1 MDAVGAVKTCLVIGY
16 GNTLRGDDGLGPHV
30 AEGLQGVV
38 SAYGRLLDVR
48 IMALPQLD
56 VVLACQMA
64 EADVVIF
71 VDARVDDSEELVKIR
86 RIEPAADL
94 GGQLQT
100 SHTISSM
107 PALLRIA
114 FDWYR
119 AAPLCYAVMP
129 KGYDFSVGETMS
141 AKARI
146 AATHARTKII
156 EILGQQIKTKEPE
169 CNLSQG

>member
-1 MDAVGAVKTCLVIGY
+1 MGEVKTCLVIGY
-16 GNTLRGDDGLGPHV
+16 GNTLRGDDGLGHCV

-56 VVLACQMA
+56 VVLACQIG
-64 EADVVIF
+64 EADLVIF

-94 GGQLQT
+94 ESRLQT
-100 SHTISSM
+100 SHTISSI

-114 FDWYR
+114 LDWYK

-129 KGYDFSVGETMS
+129 KGYDFSIGETIS

-146 AATHARTKII
+146 AATHATTKII
-156 EILGQQIKTKEPE
+156 EILGQHIKTNEPE
-169 CNLSQG
+169 CNVSQG

>member
-1 MDAVGAVKTCLVIGY
+1 MDAVRGVKKCLVIGY
-16 GNTLRGDDGLGPHV
+16 GNTLRGDDGLGPYV
-30 AEGLQGVV
+30 AEDLQGVV
-38 SAYGRLLDVR
+38 SAHELLDVS
-48 IMALPQLD
+48 IMAIPQLD
-56 VVLACQMA
+56 VVLACQMG
-64 EADVVIF
+64 EADLVIF

-94 GGQLQT
+94 ESQLQT
-100 SHTISSM
+100 PHTISSM
-107 PALLRIA
+107 PALLRISL
-114 FDWYR
+114 DWYR

-129 KGYDFSVGETMS
+129 KGYDFSVGETIS

-156 EILGQQIKTKEPE
+156 EILGQHIKTKEPE